1 MPENGDNMITK
12 YTDYVIVS
20 EEEFQKIVDEQGHK
34 AIFMN
39 LPTIK
44 GVGYARL
51 PTFRKD
57 NYGSESTVAYISIL
71 DAQQYLK
78 FLTET

>member
-1 MPENGDNMITK
+1 MPENEEKMITK

-20 EEEFQKIVDEQGHK
+20 EEEFQKIVNKQEQEEMF
-34 AIFMN
+34 IN

-44 GVGYARL
+44 GVGYTRL
-51 PTFRKD
+51 PTFHKYPGG
-57 NYGSESTVAYISIL
+57 NKQTVAYISIS

-78 FLTET
+78 FFTEP